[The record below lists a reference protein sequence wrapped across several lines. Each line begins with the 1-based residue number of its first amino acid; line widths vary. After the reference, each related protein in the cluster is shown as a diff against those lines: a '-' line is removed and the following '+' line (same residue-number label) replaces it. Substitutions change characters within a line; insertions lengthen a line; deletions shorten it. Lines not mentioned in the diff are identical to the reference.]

1 MANDDDRRAVPLSI
15 PPGRKELVARIE
27 QLPLSADA
35 KAILRDIADV
45 SVSVGE
51 RLVAAGREVI
61 AFALELARQFPQ
73 TTFGL
78 IVGLVLASL
87 IASIPLLGSL
97 LGPLFGPLMIAL
109 GIGKGAIEDM
119 ETNAMRDRVD
129 QFERAM
135 SMVISSRG

>member
-1 MANDDDRRAVPLSI
+1 MDNDDDRRAFPLGL
-15 PPGRKELVARIE
+15 PPGRKELVGRIE

-45 SVSVGE
+45 SVSVGG
-51 RLVAAGREVI
+51 RLVAAGRQVI

-78 IVGLVLASL
+78 IVGLVLAGL

-97 LGPLFGPLMIAL
+97 LGPLFGPLLIAL
-109 GIGKGAIEDM
+109 GIAKGAIEDM
-119 ETNAMRDRVD
+119 RTNAMRDRVD

-135 SMVISSRG
+135 SMVISPRG

>member
-1 MANDDDRRAVPLSI
+1 MGNDQGAIVFGI

-51 RLVAAGREVI
+51 RLVAAGRQVI

-78 IVGLVLASL
+78 IIGFVIASL

-97 LGPLFGPLMIAL
+97 LGPLFGPLLIAL
-109 GIGKGAIEDM
+109 GIAKGAIEDM
-119 ETNAMRDRVD
+119 RTNAMRDRVD

-135 SMVISSRG
+135 SMVISPRG